1 MDGSALSSSEK
12 GAGADAGN
20 KAAAPEAGGDALPQV
35 LTREELI
42 AKVRTYHPRVRS
54 EMLGAAYD
62 FAKRH
67 HGAQTRDSGEAYYS
81 HPIRVAGLLAD
92 AHLDEVTIA
101 AGLLHDVVEDTA
113 IDIGDIEV
121 RFGADVAELV
131 DGVTKLD
138 KLEFTSKEAAQ
149 AENFQKFILAMT
161 SDIRVLLVKLAD
173 RLHNLQTLHH
183 RKKADSRQ
191 RTARETMDIYAPLAR
206 RVGLYDIAAQM
217 DDLAFQELNP
227 EARRAILYRLEEL
240 EAENSDDLSRIRNDL
255 HELLGQTGLKYS
267 LRGRRKQPY
276 SLWRKLERKSISFR
290 DVADLFAFRVILQ
303 DPRDCYTVLGAIHT
317 HWACIPDRF
326 RDFISVPKPN
336 GYASLHTTVR
346 ASGNRRVE
354 LQIRTEA
361 MDRTAEYGVAA
372 HWGYKNRSYGFDV
385 DSARAAG
392 LDPEANLKAF
402 AELLRDGA
410 EPGEFLEHAKLE
422 MYREHVFAF
431 TPKGKLIILPAGAM
445 PLDFAYA
452 VHSAVGDTAIGV
464 RINGEEKAMRR
475 PLKNGDVV
483 DVIRGR
489 TPAALVGWEAMT
501 YTGRAKSKQRKLERD
516 RETAEFRRLGE
527 GLINQALRRTGVDP
541 VDVMLIDVAN
551 KLGFSTIDD
560 MREEAGRGRLQTSAI
575 VAAAFPGYQ
584 PDRTDEPDKTPLDSR
599 HAPLFVEGKD
609 LMPGVTLHLGNCCRP
624 VPGDRIIGVQVPD
637 KGLVVHVSS
646 CPRLAEYDDRPEL
659 WRDLKWT
666 ELAKTGAVAVGR
678 IRIDAANQKG
688 VLAKLCSAV
697 AESNGNIVGISTHT
711 RGKDFIELMMDIEV
725 EDLKRLTQILA
736 ALRSLAVVDHAVR
749 DQEGQDDE

>member
-1 MDGSALSSSEK
+1 MDGSALSGQEK
-12 GAGADAGN
+12 GAGANAG
-20 KAAAPEAGGDALPQV
+20 KTTAAPEASQALPPV
-35 LTREELI
+35 PTREELI
-42 AKVRTYHPRVRS
+42 AKVRAYHPRVRS
-54 EMLGAAYD
+54 ELLGQAYD
-62 FAKRH
+62 FAKKH
-67 HGAQTRDSGEAYYS
+67 HGEQMRDSGEVYYS
-81 HPIRVAGLLAD
+81 HPIRVANLLAD
-92 AHLDEVTIA
+92 VHLDEVTIV
-101 AGLLHDVVEDTA
+101 AGLLHDVVEDTD

-173 RLHNLQTLHH
+173 RLHNMETLHH
-183 RKKADSRQ
+183 RKKPESRQ

-206 RVGLYDIAAQM
+206 RVGLYDVAARM

-227 EARRAILYRLEEL
+227 EARRAILFRLEEL
-240 EAENSDDLSRIRNDL
+240 DRENRGDLDRIRDDLTK
-255 HELLGQTGLKYS
+255 LLDSTGLKYR
-267 LRGRRKQPY
+267 LKGRRKQPY

-290 DVADLFAFRVILQ
+290 DVADLFAFRVILK
-303 DPRDCYTVLGAIHT
+303 DVADCYSVLGAIHT

-372 HWGYKNRSYGFDV
+372 HWGYKNRAYGFDV

-422 MYREHVFAF
+422 MYREHVFTF

-452 VHSAVGDTAIGV
+452 VHSAVGDTTIGA
-464 RINGEEKAMRR
+464 RINGEEKSMRR

-483 DVIRGR
+483 DIIRGKA
-489 TPAALVGWEAMT
+489 PAPLIGWEAMT

-516 RETAEFRRLGE
+516 REAAEFRRLGE
-527 GLINQALRRTGVDP
+527 GLINQALRRAGADP

-551 KLGFSTIDD
+551 KLGISSIDD
-560 MREEAGRGRLQTSAI
+560 LREEVGRGRVLTSSVI
-575 VAAAFPGYQ
+575 GAAFPGYAAE
-584 PDRTDEPDKTPLDSR
+584 RTDDADKTPIDSR

-609 LMPGVTLHLGNCCRP
+609 LMPGVTLHLGQCCRP
-624 VPGDRIIGVQVPD
+624 LPGDRIIGVQVPN
-637 KGLVVHVSS
+637 KGLVVHISS

-666 ELAKTGAVAVGR
+666 ELAKTGAVATAR
-678 IRIDAANQKG
+678 IRINASNQKG

-697 AESNGNIVGISTHT
+697 AESNGNIVGISTGA
-711 RGKDFIELMMDIEV
+711 RQPDFIELMMDIEV

-736 ALRSLAVVDHAVR
+736 ALRSLAVVDRAVR
-749 DQEGQDDE
+749 DQEGQDEQ